1 MTNRYEVPANHGTK
15 RDKKSRTSF
24 LEDYEGF
31 DDVVNNCVTDTC
43 EINWVCPDGCVYAS
57 IVVKRV
63 CERVYV
69 SHVIAYCSIL
79 TILFI
84 TGIRPR
90 NRYS

>member
-1 MTNRYEVPANHGTK
+1 MTNRYEVPANHGTE
-15 RDKKSRTSF
+15 RNKKSRTSF

-69 SHVIAYCSIL
+69 SHVNALSFHFNNSIH
-79 TILFI
+79 
-84 TGIRPR
+84 
-90 NRYS
+90 YMDSSS